1 MWVFKVDKSVYLK
14 GIEGI
19 LKGDFF
25 MWLVVSGMCT
35 RGRCRDAAARLG

>member
-25 MWLVVSGMCT
+25 YVVSG
-35 RGRCRDAAARLG
+35 